1 MLYEI
6 LKIVV
11 LVFGPLLIFSALSV
25 TFQAPELITSL
36 PMAARRTIEVVG
48 ALFILGAWFVSFGG
62 AMAFIGLILLAAPLM
77 ASKLSQSEAA
87 YSEARGR
94 IIPSRQ

>member
-11 LVFGPLLIFSALSV
+11 LVFGPLLIFSALRV
-25 TFQAPELITSL
+25 VFQAPELLTSL
-36 PMAARRTIEVVG
+36 PAAARRTIETVG
-48 ALFILGAWFVSFGG
+48 VLFIVGAWFVPFGG

-77 ASKLSQSEAA
+77 ASKLSRSEVA
-87 YSEARGR
+87 Y
-94 IIPSRQ
+94 